1 MMPSRRHPTAI
12 DEIEKEARMANAL
25 RRGDRVE
32 WNFGRGKAVGVVK
45 RKLTAP
51 TTIGRQKVAAS
62 QDDPRY
68 LVRTDS
74 GKEAAK
80 RPETLRK
87 LGPR

>member
-1 MMPSRRHPTAI
+1 M
-12 DEIEKEARMANAL
+12 IEEHGQSNGRNEMTKEL

-51 TTIGRQKVAAS
+51 TTIGRQRVAAS
-62 QDDPRY
+62 PRDPRY

-74 GKEAAK
+74 GKEAAHK
-80 RPETLRK
+80 AETLR
-87 LGPR
+87 RIRTR

>member
-1 MMPSRRHPTAI
+1 
-12 DEIEKEARMANAL
+12 MAKQL

-45 RKLTAP
+45 RKLTEP
-51 TTIGRQKVAAS
+51 TVIGKQRVAAS
-62 QDDPRY
+62 SADPRY

-80 RPETLRK
+80 RAETLRK
-87 LGPR
+87 VRAP

>member
-1 MMPSRRHPTAI
+1 MA
-12 DEIEKEARMANAL
+12 KEL

-51 TTIGRQKVAAS
+51 TTIGKQRVAAS
-62 QDDPRY
+62 PNDPRY

-74 GKEAAK
+74 GKDAAHK
-80 RPETLRK
+80 AETLRK
-87 LGPR
+87 IPAR